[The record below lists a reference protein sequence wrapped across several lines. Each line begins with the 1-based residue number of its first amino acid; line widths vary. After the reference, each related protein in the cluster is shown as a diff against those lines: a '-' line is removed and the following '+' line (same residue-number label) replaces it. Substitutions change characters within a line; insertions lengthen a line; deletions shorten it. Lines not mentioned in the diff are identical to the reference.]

1 MIAFALAFGLAAQTA
16 PTPGTSPG
24 APAGAPAVASAVAP
38 AVAPAFAPSNIVRVA
53 VYDLAFDKTVVEPRA
68 ARLVTNLFVVELR
81 KLQGISV
88 VSMDEVRAMLDY
100 EADKQ
105 LLGCTEAKACHS
117 SVGEALGVDQIIV
130 GELGVVGDVSTLS
143 LRRIDQAAA
152 KVVDSFAVRLT
163 PDGGEEFLAA
173 IGPAVEKL
181 FPELALK
188 PGVSRGVTPELAL
201 QLNPPPLP
209 PWATVSTGVA
219 AGLLALGGVVAGSTA
234 LSEKATFD
242 GLAARASKQEVEAAL
257 LDESAARTQ
266 GWAGAANGLYVGA
279 IGASIATGVMFFF
292 TDWTG
297 AGQASLD

>member
-1 MIAFALAFGLAAQTA
+1 MIAFALALGMAAQSAPAVVETA
-16 PTPGTSPG
+16 VPSV
-24 APAGAPAVASAVAP
+24 APAGKV
-38 AVAPAFAPSNIVRVA
+38 VRVA
-53 VYDLAFDKTVVEPRA
+53 VYDLAFDPAAVEERA
-68 ARLVTNLFVVELR
+68 ARLMTNLFVVELR

-105 LLGCTEAKACHS
+105 LLGCTEGKTCHS
-117 SVGEALGVDQIIV
+117 SVGEALGVDHIVV

-143 LRRIDQAAA
+143 LRRIDQGAA

-163 PDGGEEFLAA
+163 PSGGEEFLAA

-181 FPELALK
+181 FPELPLK
-188 PGVSRGVTPELAL
+188 PGASRGVTPEVAL

-209 PWATVSTGVA
+209 PWATISTGVA
-219 AGLLALGGVVAGSTA
+219 SGLLLLGGVVAGSTA

-242 GLAARASKQEVEAAL
+242 GLAARAAKQEVEAAL
-257 LDESAARTQ
+257 IAESASRTQ
-266 GWAGAANGLYVGA
+266 GWAAASNGLYVAALAG
-279 IGASIATGVMFFF
+279 GVATGVMFFF

-297 AGQASLD
+297 AANASLD